1 MLALN
6 RGNIKEGRS
15 VTFFFFLL
23 RENVSE
29 RNERMKME
37 HKFAFSGTASHW
49 GSPAV
54 IVHLL
59 HSASATFR
67 PL

>member
-15 VTFFFFLL
+15 LTFFFLL
-23 RENVSE
+23 RANVSE

-37 HKFAFSGTASHW
+37 YKFAFSGTASHW